1 MYESALNYMFED
13 YEYTQYNITNLR
25 RGVNLFQINKRKS
38 KKLINDS
45 IKKLEENMIPENDKS
60 FYELHKTEIL
70 DIVKKAKEIIK

>member
-1 MYESALNYMFED
+1 MFED

-60 FYELHKTEIL
+60 FYELYKTEIL